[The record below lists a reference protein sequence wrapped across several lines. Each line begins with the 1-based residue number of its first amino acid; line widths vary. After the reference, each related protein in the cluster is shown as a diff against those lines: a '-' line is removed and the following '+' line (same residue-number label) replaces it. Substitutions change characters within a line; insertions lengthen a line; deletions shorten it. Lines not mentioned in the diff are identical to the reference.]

1 MKKRT
6 YEAQQK
12 VLNTVRKCEEKD
24 IRSTA
29 KSVKHSKEVSKKKG
43 HTKHSKEVLNTVR
56 KCPKKK
62 DI

>member
-1 MKKRT
+1 MSNKERT
-6 YEAQQK
+6 FEAQQG
-12 VLNTVRKCEEKD
+12 
-24 IRSTA
+24 
-29 KSVKHSKEVSKKKG
+29 SVKHSKEVSKKKG